1 MSNIHDEIIDIL
13 TPVIGLGLAR
23 TAVSTQ
29 CKKMGILPEELSKKK
44 NILEFSERFEKILAI
59 FAGEEVALT
68 ITHRINSLK

>member
-44 NILEFSERFEKILAI
+44 KYSRIFRKIRENPGYFCRRRSCI
-59 FAGEEVALT
+59 D
-68 ITHRINSLK
+68 HHS